1 MTCACV
7 VRVAPELLVS
17 LKNVRVEAGEKAT
30 LSCEMSSGR
39 PAGEIHWY
47 RSGRCCKIFREIFD
61 DDKYEIKRDDKT
73 MSLVI
78 SVTERTDSATYRCEA
93 VNKFGKVRSECRLV
107 VVQRTLPTFRT
118 FRFKATS
125 LIIDSCLLQHM
136 LSVRL
141 FLCEL
146 PIGSPL

>member
-1 MTCACV
+1 MC
-7 VRVAPELLVS
+7 VS
-17 LKNVRVEAGEKAT
+17 LAGEAPRAEKGLENVRVEAGEKAT

-78 SVTERTDSATYRCEA
+78 GVTERTDSATYRCEA

-107 VVQRTLPTFRT
+107 VVQRTLLIVVN
-118 FRFKATS
+118 S
-125 LIIDSCLLQHM
+125 LMTIIVCNNDSP
-136 LSVRL
+136 VRPHNNKC
-141 FLCEL
+141 FLYHN
-146 PIGSPL
+146 

>member
-1 MTCACV
+1 MCASLAAEAP
-7 VRVAPELLVS
+7 RVEKGLE
-17 LKNVRVEAGEKAT
+17 NVRVEAGEKAT

-39 PAGEIHWY
+39 PAGETHWY

-78 SVTERTDSATYRCEA
+78 GVTERTDSATYRCEV

-107 VVQRTLPTFRT
+107 VVQRMYHL
-118 FRFKATS
+118 S
-125 LIIDSCLLQHM
+125 LSLFVTDIIILY
-136 LSVRL
+136 
-141 FLCEL
+141 LCCIMSAEK
-146 PIGSPL
+146 